1 MENDWVFVLAATNRP
16 EDLDSAVLRRFSKKI
31 LVDVPNKKDRI
42 SLLKFHLK
50 KMKNNL
56 QKNEFSEVA

>member
-31 LVDVPNKKDRI
+31 LIDVPNQKDRI
-42 SLLKFHLK
+42 LLLNFHLRK
-50 KMKNNL
+50 IKNNL
-56 QKNEFSEVA
+56 TKNEFS